1 MKQHK
6 KHKRRRS
13 MRRKTLTLV
22 VIPAVVGTSLVGGF
36 AAAVFTMS
44 GSVQAD
50 GHVATPT
57 SPTATAHIAAL
68 WPGEC
73 SDVTVTFAN
82 DNEHAV
88 ILDGIAGTITQ
99 QPSADERGRNVG
111 HGGSTTDPV
120 VWRGASDALEDRV
133 IPASGS
139 ATFTIS
145 DAVCLSAAAGAE
157 VAGDDVAA
165 SISFGFH
172 VPAGTDYRG

>member
-1 MKQHK
+1 MRQHK

-13 MRRKTLTLV
+13 MRRRTLTLV
-22 VIPAVVGTSLVGGF
+22 VIPAVVGASLVGGF

-73 SDVTVTFAN
+73 SDVIVTFAN

-88 ILDGIAGTITQ
+88 VIDAISGSITQ
-99 QPSADERGRNVG
+99 QPDSGDRGHHLV
-111 HGGSTTDPV
+111 HGDNSDPV
-120 VWRGASDALEDRV
+120 VWRADSDALAGRV
-133 IPASGS
+133 VTASGS

-157 VAGDDVAA
+157 VEGDDVAA
-165 SISFGFH
+165 SITFGFH